1 MRFKLSRPY
10 VNRETNRF
18 ERLVLGEGRIRFIK
32 AKLGGRIVTKKNADE
47 YFYPFVFNPKNNT
60 WYEKSVWESEA
71 DEHLTYYKIRDVKFG
86 NWYRRHFNMHE
97 HR

>member
-10 VNRETNRF
+10 LDRETNRF
-18 ERLVLGEGRIRFIK
+18 KRLVLVEGRIRFTK

-60 WYEKSVWESEA
+60 WYGKSVWESEA
-71 DEHLTYYKIRDVKFG
+71 DEHLPYYQIRAIKFG
-86 NWYRRHFNMHE
+86 DWYGGHFNV
-97 HR
+97 